1 MFLMSCSLWLFN
13 TRVSTLSRKL
23 SLPRRIF
30 LMILSKLTY
39 IPMEK
44 HEVNSSPTNEKE
56 VLALELDIHPLNNTK
71 VHDDD
76 DDDDD
81 DRDTADRPLIPNNIA
96 DQGIDVSKVALLIG
110 FFTLISGSTI
120 STLSNLK
127 DSRKTETNKAELA
140 LGFKDIFLHPGKLP
154 DVFYNILL
162 LTIAFTMSIV
172 LAVASLWMIIKDR
185 SFCYQTIMFTGVAC
199 FFFRYGYILKD
210 KVPKFWLTTID
221 SISIPSFWLVWVYG
235 FSLVLFAVTISSAAH
250 LLSAFFH
257 VG

>member
-1 MFLMSCSLWLFN
+1 
-13 TRVSTLSRKL
+13 
-23 SLPRRIF
+23 
-30 LMILSKLTY
+30 
-39 IPMEK
+39 MEK

-81 DRDTADRPLIPNNIA
+81 DDRDTADRPLIPNNTA

-110 FFTLISGSTI
+110 FFTLISSSTI
-120 STLSNLK
+120 SALSNLK
-127 DSRKTETNKAELA
+127 DSGKTETNKAELA
-140 LGFKDIFLHPGKLP
+140 LGFKDIFLYPGRLP

-162 LTIAFTMSIV
+162 LTIAFTVSII
-172 LAVASLWMIIKDR
+172 LAVASLWPIIKDR
-185 SFCYQTIMFTGVAC
+185 SFCYQTILFTGVAC

-210 KVPKFWLTTID
+210 KVPKFWLTVF
-221 SISIPSFWLVWVYG
+221 SIPSFWLVWVYG
-235 FSLVLFAVTISSAAH
+235 FSLVLFAVTISSAAL
-250 LLSAFFH
+250 LLSAFCH

>member
-1 MFLMSCSLWLFN
+1 MFLKIILAKAN
-13 TRVSTLSRKL
+13 
-23 SLPRRIF
+23 LPNDIIQINI
-30 LMILSKLTY
+30 ME

-56 VLALELDIHPLNNTK
+56 VLALELDIHPLNK
-71 VHDDD
+71 VHD

-185 SFCYQTIMFTGVAC
+185 SFCYQTILFTGVAC

-221 SISIPSFWLVWVYG
+221 SFSIPSFWLVWVYG